1 MSQKLRLEIVTPEK
15 PVSSEEVDEVTIP
28 GLEGE
33 FGVFPE
39 HTTFLTQLGEGVLA
53 YRRGN
58 QTTTLQITGGFCEV
72 RENRV
77 TVLADL
83 IKS

>member
-1 MSQKLRLEIVTPEK
+1 MSEKLKLSIVTPDK
-15 PVSSEEVDEVTIP
+15 PFISEEVDEVTIP

-39 HTTFLTQLGEGVLA
+39 HTTLLAQLGDGPLTF
-53 YRRGN
+53 RNGT
-58 QTTTLQITGGFCEV
+58 QSKTLRVTGGFCEI

-77 TVLADL
+77 TVLAEQA
-83 IKS
+83 S